1 MRSRKRQAC
10 NRQLMRISYLRA
22 MNIPFQITDWS
33 KIEAG
38 AVNGETGTATVR
50 ALDLGKVRVRL
61 IEYSPGYKADH
72 WCQKGHIIYCIEG
85 EMMTELADGSTH
97 VLKKGMSYEVSDG
110 LSSHRTS
117 SASGVKL
124 FVVDGDFL
132 AGEKA

>member
-1 MRSRKRQAC
+1 
-10 NRQLMRISYLRA
+10 

-33 KIEAG
+33 KIEAE

-85 EMMTELADGSTH
+85 EMTTELADGSLH

-117 SASGVKL
+117 SKNGVKL

-132 AGEKA
+132 QP